1 MITVVTGIHS
11 MPVMRIVG
19 RSSVGLIVGLLV
31 VNPPAG
37 IIPVFEMGI
46 AVVDARSSSN
56 SRNSNFGLSV
66 RTLHG
71 NESQSTYHERD

>member
-1 MITVVTGIHS
+1 MPGIHA

-19 RSSVGLIVGLLV
+19 RSSKVPIVGLPV
-31 VNPPAG
+31 VIPPAR
-37 IIPVFEMGI
+37 IIPIFEMGI
-46 AVVDARSSSN
+46 AVVDARSSPR
-56 SRNSNFGLSV
+56 SRISNFDLSL